1 MRNLFLAGAVLT
13 ALVPAAAMAQSDD
26 RAESGPLLAAAAAA
40 SASDDVF
47 YVYGT
52 RNSYREDETSSVT
65 RTETPI
71 EEIPQAVTIITR
83 DVIDDQAM
91 TGLGEL
97 VRFVPGVTMAQGEGH
112 RDAPVFRG
120 NQTTADF
127 FVDGIRDDLQ
137 YLRDLY
143 NVERVD
149 VLQGPSALVFGRGTG
164 GGAINR
170 VSKPANGDEIRA
182 LSLTLGTEGERR
194 IAGDFGTA
202 ASPDFGFRLNAVLE
216 DSETFRDDV
225 EVERLGIAPAA
236 RIRIDDRT
244 RLELYGEY
252 FEDERTVDRGV
263 PSENGRPWAGP
274 VESYFGNP
282 DISNSDISVTTV
294 RGILTRELS
303 PNWTFRG
310 ALSFG
315 DYDKFYQNTYPGGAV
330 DTATQTVRISSYN
343 SGTTRQ
349 NLLAQADFVYEGQL
363 GGLEHTLLI
372 GVEAG
377 RQDSENIRIN
387 SAASVFGINDRGR
400 NFTPN
405 FNIAPARDNANE
417 LNLFAL
423 LVQDQ
428 IAITDTLTAVV
439 GLRYDSFDLDYIERL
454 PGGQDFSRTDT
465 FVSPRAGLVWEP
477 GAGVS
482 LYASWSQA
490 FLPQSGDQFSSLTAT
505 TAALEPEEFE
515 NSEIGLRWQPSDQLL
530 LSATLYRL
538 DRSNTRAPGA
548 LPGTTVLTGS
558 QRAEGLE
565 LSLQG
570 EIRDGWNVIGAMAFQ
585 NAEITSTTS
594 SAVAG
599 TDVQLVPDFSA
610 SLWNRIAITDR
621 LDIALGVIHQGEQFA
636 SITNAVVLPAYTRV
650 DAGVFYALSDRVD
663 LQLNIEN
670 VFDETYWYS
679 AHNDNNIS
687 PGSPPAARLTLS
699 ASF

>member
-1 MRNLFLAGAVLT
+1 MRNLLLAGAALSALAPACAFAQTTTGAETGNVTLAST
-13 ALVPAAAMAQSDD
+13 A
-26 RAESGPLLAAAAAA
+26 
-40 SASDDVF
+40 DDVF

-52 RNSYREDETSSVT
+52 RGSYREDETSSVT

-97 VRFVPGVTMAQGEGH
+97 VRYVPGVTMEQGEGH

-149 VLQGPSALVFGRGTG
+149 VMKGPSALVFGRGTG

-170 VSKPANGDEIRA
+170 VSKPADGSDVRA
-182 LSLTLGTEGERR
+182 LSLTLGSEGQRR

-202 ASPDFGFRLNAVLE
+202 ATPDFGFRLNAVLE

-225 EVERLGIAPAA
+225 EIERRGLAPAA
-236 RIRIDDRT
+236 RIRVDDRT
-244 RLELYGEY
+244 RLEFFGEY

-282 DISNSDISVTTV
+282 DVSYSDIRVTTL
-294 RGILTRELS
+294 RGILTRDLS
-303 PNWTFRG
+303 ANWTFRG
-310 ALSFG
+310 AVSWG

-330 DTATQTVRISSYN
+330 NTAAQTVQISSYN

-349 NLLAQADFVYEGQL
+349 NLMAQADFIYEGRL
-363 GGLEHTLLI
+363 GGVDHTLLL

-377 RQDSENIRIN
+377 RQDSENTRVN
-387 SAASVFGINDRGR
+387 SAAAVFSLSDRGR

-405 FNIAPARDNANE
+405 FNVAPARDNANE
-417 LNLFAL
+417 LDLFAL
-423 LVQDQ
+423 LIQDQ

-454 PGGQDFSRTDT
+454 PGGTDYSRTDS

-482 LYASWSQA
+482 VYASWSQA
-490 FLPQSGDQFSSLTAT
+490 FLPQSGDQFSSLDAT
-505 TAALEPEEFE
+505 RASLEPEEFE
-515 NSEIGLRWQPSDQLL
+515 NSEIGLRWQPNDQLL

-538 DRSNTRAPGA
+538 DRSNTRAPGPV
-548 LPGTTVLTGS
+548 PGTTVLTGS

-570 EIRDGWNVIGAMAFQ
+570 EIRQGWNVIGAMAFQ
-585 NAEITSTTS
+585 SAEITSTTS
-594 SAVAG
+594 SAAAG
-599 TDVQLVPDFSA
+599 TDVHLVPDFSA
-610 SLWNRIAITDR
+610 SLWNRIAVTDR
-621 LDIALGVIHQGEQFA
+621 LDVALGVIHQGEQFA
-636 SITNAVVLPAYTRV
+636 SISNAVVLPAYTRV
-650 DAGVFYALSDRVD
+650 DAGVFYALNDRID

-670 VFDETYWYS
+670 LLDETYWYT
-679 AHNDNNIS
+679 AHGDNNLS
-687 PGSPPAARLTLS
+687 PGSPAAARLTL
-699 ASF
+699 AVNF